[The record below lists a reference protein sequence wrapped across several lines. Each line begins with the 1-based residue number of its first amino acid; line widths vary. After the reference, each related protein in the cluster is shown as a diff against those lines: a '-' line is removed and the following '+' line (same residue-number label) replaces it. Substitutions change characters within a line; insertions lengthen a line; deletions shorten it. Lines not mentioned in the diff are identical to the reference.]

1 MQMTYYQQQTIF
13 LPANSSL
20 EASNSQNF
28 VKIHIFAQNE
38 PGVGPFS
45 PFRTFHDTLSWLLV
59 SYNICE

>member
-20 EASNSQNF
+20 KASNSQDF

-38 PGVGPFS
+38 PGVGPFR
-45 PFRTFHDTLSWLLV
+45 PFITFHDTLSWLLV
-59 SYNICE
+59 SYNIV